1 MVRLSPILYVLG
13 LILMALGV
21 AMGATALFDRVVG
34 EAHAPAFLL
43 SGFITLFAGGVF
55 TFANRVPE
63 LELDSRQAFVLTV
76 LAWVSAAGFG
86 ALPIVL
92 IGDVGYAGAYFEAM
106 SGLTTTGSTVLTG
119 LDTAPKALLL
129 WRGLLNWMGGVGI
142 IVMAIAVL
150 PFLRIGGM
158 QLFKT
163 ESSDKSEKVMPRPGQ
178 IATATARVYLI
189 LTAGCATVYFLAGMN
204 GFDAVVHAMA
214 TLATGGFGNYDAS
227 FGHYIDNPA
236 VLWTGTVFMLAGGLP
251 FILYARMM
259 QGHLTALIAD
269 GQVQVFLALVAA
281 GSVAVALWLVTEAS
295 MDFFTALRLS
305 AFNLAS
311 IITTTGFAAGDY
323 SLWGSFPVMVVFLFT
338 FMGAC
343 SGSTAGG
350 IKIFRFQI
358 IYMALR
364 MQVQRMIHP
373 HAVIPRQYTGV
384 RLSDEVI
391 ASVLVFSMV
400 YLLTMIGLALALA
413 AVGLD
418 FVTALT
424 GAATAI
430 GNVGPGLGEIIGP
443 AGNFSTLPDAAIWI
457 LSLGMLLGRLELMT
471 VFVLLSPV
479 FWRS

>member
-21 AMGATALFDRVVG
+21 AMGATALFDRIVG
-34 EAHAPAFLL
+34 EDQTAVFLL
-43 SGFITLFAGGVF
+43 SSFITLFSGGAL
-55 TFANRVPE
+55 TFANRVPA
-63 LELDSRQAFVLTV
+63 LEMDSRQAFVLTV
-76 LAWVSAAGFG
+76 LAWVGATAFG
-86 ALPIVL
+86 ALPFAFMPEVS
-92 IGDVGYAGAYFEAM
+92 YAGAFFEAM
-106 SGLTTTGSTVLTG
+106 SGLTTTGSTVLVG
-119 LDTAPKALLL
+119 LDTMPRAILL
-129 WRGLLNWMGGVGI
+129 WRSLLQWMGGIGI

-178 IATATARVYLI
+178 IATATARVYLV
-189 LTAGCATVYFLAGMN
+189 LTALCAAGYALTGMS
-204 GFDAVVHAMA
+204 GFDAVNHAMT
-214 TLATGGFGNYDAS
+214 TLSTGGYSTYDAS
-227 FGHYIDNPA
+227 FGHFESPA
-236 VLWTGTVFMLAGGLP
+236 AQWIGTLFMLAGGLP
-251 FILYARMM
+251 FILYVRMA
-259 QGHLTALIAD
+259 QGHPTALVAD
-269 GQVQVFLALVAA
+269 GQVQVFLALVSA

-311 IITTTGFAAGDY
+311 IITTTGYAAGDY

-443 AGNFSTLPDAAIWI
+443 AGNFSSLPDAAIWI